1 MNRVVASALA
11 PFVSQR
17 AWARRVRWSVS
28 AALGWWAF
36 KRLLPR
42 RSPLAGQA
50 ALVTGGSRGLGLLIA
65 HELAARGCRV
75 ALLARDA
82 NELQRAVR
90 SLRDEGF
97 EALPLVCDVA
107 DPKQVDRAL
116 GEMVEHFGAID
127 VLVNDAGIIQVAPLA
142 SLVRADFEQAMA
154 INFWGTVN
162 VTLAALRTMRPRGQG
177 RIANITS
184 IGGKVA
190 VPHLLPYACAKF
202 AAVGFSEGLRAEL
215 AGTGLKVTTVI
226 PGLMRTGGEA
236 HATFKGKRAFERA
249 WFSVAAET
257 PGLAM
262 SARRAARR
270 IVRAT
275 ERGQAEI
282 VVGVPAKVLRLTKD
296 LLPNPTLAA
305 LVAADRV
312 LPAAPPRG

>member
-270 IVRAT
+270 IVRAI
-275 ERGQAEI
+275 ERGQEEV